1 MRYRSPATLNSTLAG
16 KHVLFMGDSITR
28 YLAEALL
35 RATGRSAAVPRWHM
49 DMTYPLAASNATL
62 DFWWSPYPSNITDS
76 MQRVLN
82 TTARPDLVV
91 ASFCA
96 WHLHSVMNISDW
108 SRQLDEVDAGVKI
121 LAADG
126 LRPIVV
132 SCPHSVQDRLT
143 TDEWAVIKPLGLRYN
158 EVLMSR
164 TLRSWRLLDLNTMST
179 NCGDPCSK
187 DREHAFRPV
196 YDAAVQVLLGMSA
209 GPLLGEGER

>member
-1 MRYRSPATLNSTLAG
+1 M
-16 KHVLFMGDSITR
+16 
-28 YLAEALL
+28 
-35 RATGRSAAVPRWHM
+35 
-49 DMTYPLAASNATL
+49 
-62 DFWWSPYPSNITDS
+62 
-76 MQRVLN
+76 
-82 TTARPDLVV
+82 
-91 ASFCA
+91 
-96 WHLHSVMNISDW
+96 
-108 SRQLDEVDAGVKI
+108 
-121 LAADG
+121 
-126 LRPIVV
+126 V